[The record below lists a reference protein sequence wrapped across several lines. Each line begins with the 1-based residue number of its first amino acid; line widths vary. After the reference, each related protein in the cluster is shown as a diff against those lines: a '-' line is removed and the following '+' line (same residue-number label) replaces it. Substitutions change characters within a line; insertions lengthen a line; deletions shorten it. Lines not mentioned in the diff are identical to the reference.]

1 MSGVEG
7 HYEALLFFKKK
18 KKTKP
23 NKNRKL
29 DLFNVLG
36 SFTLCAFMFGLHR
49 CMCTMCTPSALG
61 NHQRAL
67 DALELELQMI
77 LSYYVTFAKV
87 STKQQ
92 CGLDQVAGFRWT
104 ALESAAEL
112 WVWVFFYFS
121 ST

>member
-7 HYEALLFFKKK
+7 HYGALFLFIYFL

-29 DLFNVLG
+29 DLFNILG
-36 SFTLCAFMFGLHR
+36 LFTLCAFMFGLHK

-61 NHQRAL
+61 NQQRAL

-77 LSYYVTFAKV
+77 LSHYVTFAKV
-87 STKQQ
+87 CTKQQ
-92 CGLDQVAGFRWT
+92 CGLDQVT
-104 ALESAAEL
+104 A
-112 WVWVFFYFS
+112 FG
-121 ST
+121 